1 MTVINPNSIS
11 GITSITLPAG
21 ADNVLTIHTN
31 DGVERFRID
40 STGNIKVGTAATISP
55 DGDLFVTG
63 VCTATTLSG
72 AASGLTGALPA
83 ISGANLTNLP
93 AANLTGALPAI
104 SGANLTGI
112 AATDNVRTG
121 ILDVSGISTFRNTMN
136 VGAAVTISESGI
148 EATGVGITVANINGG
163 QVGGRRNIVINGKA
177 LINQR
182 GDSTGNTSSGYYG
195 PDRFETTI
203 YGGTYSH
210 SAASSGSTLPEFPK
224 CFRID
229 CTSAAS
235 APSGTNEI
243 KIKYHM
249 EGQDVQ
255 HLQYGTSSAKTTT
268 LSFYVRSNKTETST
282 VWFYRPDGSRMN
294 AVNFSISAANTWEK
308 KVITIVGDTTSAI
321 ADDNTMGYKIEWVL
335 AAGPSYTSGSALNG
349 TWGALNNA
357 NRYVGNTG
365 TFGQSTDDYFDLTG
379 VQYEVGSQATEFEH
393 RSFGDELRLC
403 HRYFHSVINQG
414 WSTAGYNGSYLALG
428 VYLGG
433 SKMSG
438 YWYHPVPMR
447 ANPTLVQGT
456 ATNGWNMYRAD
467 GGDNFNSLGGI
478 ITNSAALHGKEFT
491 LTEVQSNVSSTGG
504 YAGVI
509 SVVSDDAWV
518 QFDSEL

>member
-1 MTVINPNSIS
+1 MSKIRLHGSSS
-11 GITSITLPAG
+11 GYTEIAP
-21 ADNVLTIHTN
+21 V
-31 DGVERFRID
+31 
-40 STGNIKVGTAATISP
+40 
-55 DGDLFVTG
+55 
-63 VCTATTLSG
+63 
-72 AASGLTGALPA
+72 AASGNNTLTLPNDGTIISKDSNGAVGVT
-83 ISGANLTNLP
+83 SVVT
-93 AANLTGALPAI
+93 T
-104 SGANLTGI
+104 T
-112 AATDNVRTG
+112 ATIT
-121 ILDVSGISTFRNTMN
+121 TAK

-177 LINQR
+177 QINQR

-210 SAASSGSTLPEFPK
+210 SADSSGSTLPEFPR

-235 APSGTNEI
+235 APTGTNET

-268 LSFYVRSNKTETST
+268 LSFYVRSNKTETYT

-294 AVNFSISAANTWEK
+294 AVNFSVSAANTWEK

-335 AAGPSYTSGSALNG
+335 AAGSDYTSGSALNG
-349 TWGALNNA
+349 TWGALNSA

-365 TFGQSTDDYFDLTG
+365 TFGQSTSDYFDLTG

-393 RSFGDELRLC
+393 RSFGEERELCR
-403 HRYFHSVINQG
+403 RYYHAIIGKMGSWGSAVAYSTSNAQG
-414 WSTAGYNGSYLALG
+414 WYSI
-428 VYLGG
+428 
-433 SKMSG
+433 
-438 YWYHPVPMR
+438 HPEMR
-447 ANPTLVQGT
+447 AAPTFTWTGT
-456 ATNGWNMYRAD
+456 LKLED
-467 GGDNFNSLGGI
+467 GASGKTTSNTTASTTMG
-478 ITNSAALHGKEFT
+478 THGF
-491 LTEVQSNVSSTGG
+491 SWWTGG
-504 YAGVI
+504 FSGLTDNYVYYVYESGQTGYFQL
-509 SVVSDDAWV
+509 DA
-518 QFDSEL
+518 EL